1 MVLLEHL
8 LMVSGVWLEHLL
20 VHQLL
25 FLVLVVHLLLLHV
38 HLVLLDQLI
47 LELLL
52 EALVVLKDEALILLH
67 VLR

>member
-1 MVLLEHL
+1 
-8 LMVSGVWLEHLL
+8 
-20 VHQLL
+20 
-25 FLVLVVHLLLLHV
+25 LLLLHV